1 MQSHLILYTTVMKK
15 ERESNLKNILQCET
29 LLGLDRKS
37 TKKYR
42 NKKFGECIP
51 TIRYNVMNMYS

>member
-1 MQSHLILYTTVMKK
+1 MKK

-37 TKKYR
+37 TKKRR
-42 NKKFGECIP
+42 NKKRRNQKFGECIP
-51 TIRYNVMNMYS
+51 TIQIELKRF